1 MGVEQKA
8 IQTISIGNPEK
19 NLSPRTCLCHGLVDV
34 RGGMM
39 KDSATTKVRVPLPA
53 MRLQR
58 YLALCGVASRRAAE
72 KLIAE
77 GHVAVNGTVVTR
89 QGLII
94 NPARD
99 LVAVRGQSVT
109 PERKLYLAVHK
120 PRGCICSARD
130 PQGRPTLFDW
140 LRRDPSF
147 PRERLF
153 TVGRLDFHSEG
164 LLLLTTDGEW
174 AQRIAHPRYQVEK
187 TYHVWLRRPLSQAAL
202 EQLRQGIVT
211 PEGAR
216 LELKRIRPWQQK
228 TSGIVYEVSLCEG
241 RNRHVRRMFE
251 FVGAPVKRL
260 LRVRI
265 GPLTLGNLRAG
276 QWRFLQ
282 TDEARR
288 LASPINA

>member
-1 MGVEQKA
+1 
-8 IQTISIGNPEK
+8 
-19 NLSPRTCLCHGLVDV
+19 
-34 RGGMM
+34 M
-39 KDSATTKVRVPLPA
+39 KEGASSNGKQQLPA

-77 GHVAVNGTVVTR
+77 GHVVVNGTVVTR

-99 LVAVRGQSVT
+99 LVTVHGESVR
-109 PERKLYLAVHK
+109 PETKLYLAVYK

-130 PQGRPTLFDW
+130 PQGRPTLFDL
-140 LRRDPSF
+140 LRKDPTF
-147 PRERLF
+147 PKERLF

-164 LLLLTTDGEW
+164 LLLMTTDGEW
-174 AQRIAHPRYQVEK
+174 AQRIAHPRYKVEK
-187 TYHVWLRRPLSQAAL
+187 TYHVWLRRPLSRAAL

-211 PEGAR
+211 PEGER
-216 LELKRIRPWQQK
+216 LELKRIRPRHQK
-228 TSGIVYEVSLCEG
+228 TSGIAYEVSLCEG

-265 GPLTLGNLRAG
+265 GPLTLGDLRAG

-282 TDEARR
+282 TDEVRR